1 MTKLRAVAANGSAYP
16 EQEETLFTRTTQ
28 AAEPSPDYIRLSR
41 DFLQWEWAADAAVT
55 RLYLHLLL
63 ACKQSSR
70 HWAGKPLPD
79 WTIVTSVES
88 LRWETGL
95 RTNPLNRAL
104 KLLHSHKW
112 IKRQVKHN
120 RSFITLLQPESF
132 LVEARTSQ
140 EISYPSQAL

>member
-1 MTKLRAVAANGSAYP
+1 MAKLATVAANGGICA
-16 EQEETLFTRTTQ
+16 EHEETLFTRTRK
-28 AAEPSPDYIRLSR
+28 AAEPSPDHICLSR

-120 RSFITLLQPESF
+120 RSFITLLRPESF
-132 LVEARTSQ
+132 LVEARTPQ
-140 EISYPSQAL
+140 ETSYPSQAL

>member
-1 MTKLRAVAANGSAYP
+1 MTKLGAVAANGSAYP

-28 AAEPSPDYIRLSR
+28 AAQPSPDHICLSR
-41 DFLQWEWAADAAVT
+41 DFLQWEWATDAAVC

-63 ACKQSSR
+63 ACHKQSK

-79 WTIVTSVES
+79 WTIVTSVMS

-95 RTNPLNRAL
+95 NTNPLNRAL
-104 KLLHSHKW
+104 KVLHKYGW
-112 IKRQVKHN
+112 IKKQVKHN

-132 LVEARTSQ
+132 LVEARTAR
-140 EISYPSQAL
+140 EIPYPSHTF